1 MAGPSGG
8 DAAVWWTKETHFFDE
23 KFSKGTDWY
32 RAFFP
37 LASTRERCRKHGGEL
52 LAGEAT
58 PYYMFHPAV
67 PARVARTLPDVKL
80 IALLRNPVE
89 RAYSH
94 YQMMSRTGRE
104 SLGFEEALAAE
115 PRRLAGAEEALMT
128 DTETYLPKGSRAHHQ
143 HRHRAYFS
151 RGLYAEQL
159 GRWLAH
165 FPREQ
170 LLVIKTEDMI
180 AHPAETYAKTL
191 EFLGL
196 YEWGL
201 EDFPR
206 YNQKKYA
213 SIDPGTRAG
222 LERRYAEPNARL
234 VELFGEGLTWPT
246 QTEAAS

>member
-1 MAGPSGG
+1 MRSSWGAG
-8 DAAVWWTKETHFFDE
+8 
-23 KFSKGTDWY
+23 
-32 RAFFP
+32 
-37 LASTRERCRKHGGEL
+37 
-52 LAGEAT
+52 
-58 PYYMFHPAV
+58 
-67 PARVARTLPDVKL
+67 
-80 IALLRNPVE
+80 
-89 RAYSH
+89 
-94 YQMMSRTGRE
+94 SRT
-104 SLGFEEALAAE
+104 
-115 PRRLAGAEEALMT
+115 
-128 DTETYLPKGSRAHHQ
+128 
-143 HRHRAYFS
+143 S
-151 RGLYAEQL
+151 RGTAPGDQE
-159 GRWLAH
+159 
-165 FPREQ
+165 
-170 LLVIKTEDMI
+170 TEDMI